1 MFPSWNAKALLVL
14 RQVPP
19 HVMAK
24 GNGSSVSE
32 RCSITLRT
40 FSQVGRGGSL
50 SYTPAAHTHT
60 ITPSSHPVIMLRF
73 YRHLI

>member
-1 MFPSWNAKALLVL
+1 MFLSWKGKALLVL

-50 SYTPAAHTHT
+50 SYMPAAHTHT
-60 ITPSSHPVIMLRF
+60 IQPPCH
-73 YRHLI
+73 HA